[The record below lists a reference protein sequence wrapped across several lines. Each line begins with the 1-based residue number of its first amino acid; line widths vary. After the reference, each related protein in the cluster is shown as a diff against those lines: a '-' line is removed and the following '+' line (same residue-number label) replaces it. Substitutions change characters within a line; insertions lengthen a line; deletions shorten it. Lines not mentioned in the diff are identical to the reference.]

1 MTMNETQKRFAEERQ
16 RDWAD
21 ILALRATAHAD
32 GQRSLTAEETQ
43 RCDKLMDSI
52 DAKAAEIERENRFE
66 QRRSDLT
73 IVDRDVRMLP
83 GGDLVTER
91 NTRIAPSQEEY
102 DSAFWGYVRHGKGGI
117 EREQRQVLERGMRV
131 EERAAL
137 GTTAGA
143 IGGYLVPQG
152 FADVLVRARL
162 QYGGMLKAGTRK
174 FNTDTGNPLPIPMV
188 NDTGNA
194 GALLTENT
202 QITEQEPSF
211 TTKTLNAY
219 TFTSKLI
226 LISWQMLQDS
236 YFDLPAF
243 IASIAGERLGRVE
256 NTYLTSGTGA
266 GQPQGILTGASA
278 GVTAAAGNTTTISYL
293 NLLAMQHAVDP
304 AYRDQ
309 AEWMFHD
316 SSLRAIRALL
326 DNQGRPLW
334 SPGYDLGQNIG
345 GMPPSILNAPY
356 TINQDMPVMAANAKS
371 ILYGD
376 FSNYWIRSVKD
387 NTLIRLEERYADYL
401 QTGFFVFERLDGTL
415 VNAGTNPIVF
425 YANSAT

>member
-1 MTMNETQKRFAEERQ
+1 MEELKRLAEQRQVIWKDMTG
-16 RDWAD
+16 
-21 ILALRATAHAD
+21 ILEGARAD
-32 GQRSLTAEETQ
+32 GQRSLTAEEAQ
-43 RCDKLMDSI
+43 RYDALEADL
-52 DAKAAEIERENRFE
+52 DAKTAEFERVKRHADRKSEL
-66 QRRSDLT
+66 S

-83 GGDLVTER
+83 GGDFVTER
-91 NTRIAPSQEEY
+91 KATVAPSQEEY
-102 DSAFWGYVRHGKGGI
+102 DSAFWVYVRHGKTGI
-117 EREQRQVLERGMRV
+117 EREQRMVLERGMRI

-137 GTTAGA
+137 GTTSGA
-143 IGGYLVPQG
+143 VGGYLIPQG
-152 FADVLVRARL
+152 FADVLTRARL
-162 QYGGMLKAGTRK
+162 QFGGMLKAGTRK

-202 QITEQEPSF
+202 QITEQEPVF

-236 YFDLPAF
+236 YFDLPSF

-266 GQPQGILTGASA
+266 GQPQGILTGATA
-278 GVTAAAGNTTTISYL
+278 GVTAAAGNTTAITYL

-304 AYRDQ
+304 AYRDG

-316 SSLRAIRALL
+316 SSLRAIRALM
-326 DNQGRPLW
+326 DAQGRPLW
-334 SPGYDLGQNIG
+334 NPGYDLGQNIG

-356 TINQDMPVMAANAKS
+356 TINQDMPVMAPNAKS
-371 ILYGD
+371 VLYGD

-415 VNAGTNPIVF
+415 VNAGTNPIVY